1 MVLFVS
7 LLISAHVVCA
17 ADQTTLKASCF
28 LPKNHPVAVKVFA
41 WIDMMNEG
49 LKGDVAIKYVGGPEV
64 VPVFEQIEAV
74 KKGITHVSFTAGAH
88 YATQLP
94 AANSLHL
101 SRLMPWGER
110 ESGYYDL
117 MVKEHEKLGVRYL
130 GRWYYGPFYVWLKKS
145 VKTPD
150 DLKGKRLRTHP
161 LYDRFYK
168 ALGIAGVTI
177 QPTEVYTSLE
187 RGVVDGTSWPIQ
199 GPRKQGWIRS
209 LKYIVNHPFYGS
221 NNTVILMNL
230 DAWNKLPDDVK
241 SKIETMTASFEREM
255 VAYYQEQIKK
265 EWELLKKE
273 GIETITFPDSDAKRF
288 LDLAYDVEW
297 AALEKTIPELIPKL
311 RQTSGN

>member
-7 LLISAHVVCA
+7 LLISPHVVCA

-101 SRLMPWGER
+101 SRLTAWGER

-117 MVKEHEKLGVRYL
+117 MVEEHEKLGVRYL
-130 GRWYYGPFYVWLKKS
+130 GRWYYGPFYVWLKEP

-168 ALGIAGVTI
+168 SLGIAGVTI

-199 GPRKQGWIRS
+199 GPREQGWTRS
-209 LKYIVNHPFYGS
+209 LKYIINHPFYGS
-221 NNTVILMNL
+221 NNTVIVMNL

-265 EWELLKKE
+265 EWGLLNKD
-273 GIETITFPDSDAKRF
+273 GIETITFSESDAKRF

-297 AALEKTIPELIPKL
+297 AQLEKTIPELTPKL